1 MSLLRSILSHADGST
16 STKLSTCVLTIR
28 TDQLTCRGNNMP
40 WPVIPPNYN
49 LRYGFKD
56 GAQLDLFG
64 SVPEQAKAEK
74 DDSVTGTTGVT
85 SSASYAAESAISSS
99 PALGNGRVSDQDSS
113 QRHMEVPGH
122 DINSDQCPDTHAM
135 EDGSCHPGQSEWEA
149 WNILVSPD
157 GALAYIASPGAGEN
171 GAESS

>member
-1 MSLLRSILSHADGST
+1 
-16 STKLSTCVLTIR
+16 
-28 TDQLTCRGNNMP
+28 MP

-99 PALGNGRVSDQDSS
+99 PALCYRRMGEQDPA
-113 QRHMEVPGH
+113 QHHMEVPGQV
-122 DINSDQCPDTHAM
+122 NPDQCPDIHAM

-157 GALAYIASPGAGEN
+157 GAQAYIASPGAGEN

>member
-1 MSLLRSILSHADGST
+1 
-16 STKLSTCVLTIR
+16 
-28 TDQLTCRGNNMP
+28 MP

-64 SVPEQAKAEK
+64 PVPEHANTEK
-74 DDSVTGTTGVT
+74 EDDSVTGVTGVT

-99 PALGNGRVSDQDSS
+99 PAGGNGRVSDQDPA

-122 DINSDQCPDTHAM
+122 DINSDQCPDIHTM

-149 WNILVSPD
+149 WNILVSPE
-157 GALAYIASPGAGEN
+157 GAQAYMASPGAGKD
-171 GAESS
+171 GAEPS